1 MEEDLVDIWR
11 IRNPKQRRFTRRQK
25 SPIIQGRLDFWLVS
39 DTLQEDV
46 ESVDIIPSTKSDPS
60 AITLAFNGIDDCK
73 GGPSFLVEI

>member
-1 MEEDLVDIWR
+1 MEKDLVDIWR
-11 IRNPKQRRFTRRQK
+11 IRNPKQRRFRRRQK

-39 DTLQEDV
+39 DTSQEDV

-60 AITLAFNGIDDCK
+60 AITSVFNGIDDSN

>member
-11 IRNPKQRRFTRRQK
+11 ITNPKQRRFTRREK
-25 SPIIQGRLDFWLVS
+25 FPIIQGRLDFWLVS

-60 AITLAFNGIDDCK
+60 VITLAFNGIDDSK
-73 GGPSFLVEI
+73 GGQSFLVEI

>member
-25 SPIIQGRLDFWLVS
+25 SPITQGRLDFWLVS
-39 DTLQEDV
+39 DTLQDV
-46 ESVDIIPSTKSDPS
+46 ESVDIIPSTKSEPS
-60 AITLAFNGIDDCK
+60 AITLAFNGIDDSK

>member
-1 MEEDLVDIWR
+1 MEEDLVDIWH

-46 ESVDIIPSTKSDPS
+46 ESVDLMPSTKSGPS
-60 AITLAFNGIDDCK
+60 AITLAFNGIDDSK